1 MASELSKTEQAM
13 QTTADA
19 PASSPTL
26 DKHKIPARRKQLECK
41 VVQFTQEVLCPV
53 DENGKPIKAQRSEDN
68 IDFNVG
74 HAILHLRNGQ
84 DLKINC
90 NDWLIIYENGSFEV
104 VKEGDFEA
112 NWETKSAPEFLRAVG
127 DKIPVTSFDGNAG
140 IPGGKVSIPKPENKP
155 KSLEEILAAAK
166 GGKS

>member
-53 DENGKPIKAQRSEDN
+53 DESGKPIKAQRSEDN

-104 VKEGDFEA
+104 VKEGDFET
-112 NWETKSAPEFLRAVG
+112 NWEPKSAPEFLRAVG
-127 DKIPVTSFDGNAG
+127 DKIPVSNDIQNVNE
-140 IPGGKVSIPKPENKP
+140 GKVSIPKPENKP